1 MAKSRHQKH
10 RKCIPKSRRNR
21 IYERDS
27 YSCIYCGHS
36 MEDGASLTLDH
47 IIPLC
52 SGGSRLD
59 TNLVTACLT
68 CNRKRNT
75 SSVACFLYHTGGF
88 HHLYKILEKIH
99 KIQRGK

>member
-10 RKCIPKSRRNR
+10 RKGIPKSRRNR
-21 IYERDS
+21 IYKRDN
-27 YSCIYCGHS
+27 YSCIYCS
-36 MEDGASLTLDH
+36 QSRENGADLTLDH

-52 SGGSRLD
+52 SGGSQLD
-59 TNLVTACLT
+59 TNLVTACLI

-75 SSVACFLYHTGGF
+75 SSVARFAYHTGGF